1 MNESENIK
9 PFMTKGNLQESKQPK
24 KFRGKAT
31 TMFFAS
37 NSSGMQIT
45 CEKCCGLS
53 KKCLFVC
60 PGK

>member
-1 MNESENIK
+1 MSQNNQKIRE
-9 PFMTKGNLQESKQPK
+9 
-24 KFRGKAT
+24 KAT
-31 TMFFAS
+31 TLFFAS